1 MSIEKMH
8 CNKMAILR
16 IGLPFQKCYSSCHE
30 MIENFFCPFRNS
42 ANDARN
48 PFKSAISHIAKEMAV
63 LVCFYYRQDSRQA
76 TSRKLNRLVRQGV
89 KSMNQVGIVGRLTKD
104 PSMRVLGEGR
114 VHTTFVV
121 AISRNFRNQRGE
133 IESDYVLCS
142 TWGRT
147 AQNVAKY
154 CMKGSQVAITG
165 RIQSRHYDK
174 EDGSRVYVTEVIG
187 DQVRF
192 LDKRKP
198 TDDLIPKRTE
208 ADSNAEFD
216 FQPPET
222 EQVNS

>member
-1 MSIEKMH
+1 MH
-8 CNKMAILR
+8 CNKMAILQISLLFKKHYNLR
-16 IGLPFQKCYSSCHE
+16 SGMSKKIFPPFQ
-30 MIENFFCPFRNS
+30 NS

-48 PFKSAISHIAKEMAV
+48 PFKSAISHIAKEIAV
-63 LVCFYYRQDSRQA
+63 LVCFHYRQDSRQA
-76 TSRKLNRLVRQGV
+76 TSQQLNRPVWQGV

-198 TDDLIPKRTE
+198 SDDLIPKRTE
-208 ADSNAEFD
+208 TDSNAEFD

>member
-1 MSIEKMH
+1 
-8 CNKMAILR
+8 
-16 IGLPFQKCYSSCHE
+16 
-30 MIENFFCPFRNS
+30 
-42 ANDARN
+42 
-48 PFKSAISHIAKEMAV
+48 
-63 LVCFYYRQDSRQA
+63 
-76 TSRKLNRLVRQGV
+76 
-89 KSMNQVGIVGRLTKD
+89 MNQVGIVGRLTKD

-198 TDDLIPKRTE
+198 SDELIPKRTE
-208 ADSNAEFD
+208 TDTNAEFD

>member
-1 MSIEKMH
+1 MFGKTFCS
-8 CNKMAILR
+8 
-16 IGLPFQKCYSSCHE
+16 FQ
-30 MIENFFCPFRNS
+30 NS
-42 ANDARN
+42 ANDVRN
-48 PFKSAISHIAKEMAV
+48 PFKSAISHIAKEMVV
-63 LVCFYYRQDSRQA
+63 LVCFHYRQDSKQA
-76 TSRKLNRLVRQGV
+76 NIPAAESACQAGGEINE
-89 KSMNQVGIVGRLTKD
+89 SVGIVGRLTKD

-198 TDDLIPKRTE
+198 SDDLIPKRTE
-208 ADSNAEFD
+208 PDSSAEFD